1 MRRQEMEEAS
11 QNIYTYM
18 HNVFGPEVV
27 DIFDLQNFKP
37 VIKEQEEKES

>member
-1 MRRQEMEEAS
+1 MQGTS

-37 VIKEQEEKES
+37 VIKEQEEKKS